1 MKLSNT
7 FLFWAILCA
16 VILIPGSVLVVK
28 LCKSEKM
35 PAAPVGLEDASK
47 IVTGK
52 YKEYGRNTLLWSCA
66 YHGALCLAALLSA
79 AGGIIL
85 KLESILKDRDALR
98 KDIAALCAG
107 LAALLLTLSATTDAN
122 RKWQSNRVA
131 EYATE
136 NLLYEMATTS
146 PTDAKQLYKRLEEIV
161 VRQNEG
167 ILGSDSKPANESGSH

>member
-1 MKLSNT
+1 MKLSKT
-7 FLFWAILCA
+7 FWPWAIVGGL
-16 VILIPGSVLVVK
+16 ILILASVLVVK
-28 LCKSEKM
+28 LFKSEKM
-35 PAAPVGLEDASK
+35 PNAPVGLEAASK
-47 IVTGK
+47 IITGK
-52 YKEYGRNTLLWSCA
+52 YKEYGRNTMLWSGA

-85 KLESILKDRDALR
+85 KLDSILKDRDALR
-98 KDIAALCAG
+98 KDIAAMCAG
-107 LAALLLTLSATTDAN
+107 LAALVLTLSATTDAN

-146 PTDAKQLYKRLEEIV
+146 PSDVKQLYKRLEEIV

-167 ILGSDSKPANESGSH
+167 ILGADSKATNETGSH